1 MVNFFQRELFL
12 LNNEKNSKKGGAS
25 EKKSENLRKNLDFS
39 VEILD
44 LSGTEGGF
52 APVLSVKC

>member
-1 MVNFFQRELFL
+1 MK
-12 LNNEKNSKKGGAS
+12 KNSKKGGAS
-25 EKKSENLRKNLDFS
+25 EKNPRILENLDFS

>member
-1 MVNFFQRELFL
+1 MKCFYSIVKKIQ
-12 LNNEKNSKKGGAS
+12 KKGVLL
-25 EKKSENLRKNLDFS
+25 KKNPRILENLDFS